1 MKPMQTGGFTLV
13 MVVAGIGI
21 PIMAAMSASL
31 GKHLASP
38 PAATTII
45 FVVAFLVAATTTLV
59 TGLPATSAAFA
70 APKHLFLGGACLA
83 FYALAITFI
92 GPKFGIANA
101 VLCVLLGQMISSAII
116 DQFGL
121 FGAPQIKITGLRLL
135 GIALMAGGLYLARSA
150 APQGTT

>member
-1 MKPMQTGGFTLV
+1 MQNTSFTFV
-13 MVVAGIGI
+13 IIIAGIGI

-31 GKHLASP
+31 GKHSASP
-38 PAATTII
+38 PAATTIV
-45 FVVAFLVAATTTLV
+45 FAVAFLVAATTTLF
-59 TGLPATSAAFA
+59 TGLLATSAAFA
-70 APKHLFLGGACLA
+70 APKHLFLGGVCIA

-92 GPKFGIANA
+92 GPQFGIANA
-101 VLCVLLGQMISSAII
+101 VLCVLLGQMFSSAII

-121 FGAPQIKITGLRLL
+121 FGAPQIRITGVRLL